1 MDNSTNSTA
10 GLPRPSA
17 LSVGGYLTLDL
28 ISLVLI
34 SPLELILNTL
44 VLVAFSLNKEFKRS
58 APQRTIH
65 LNILVA
71 GLVSSVSVIFIAASY
86 AVIVTG
92 NSSTGGILCAI
103 FFYLSY
109 LGFGMNNIL
118 LASLAVTLYIVIRC
132 GVEKVKTV
140 HLNVSIIII
149 WIIMAILPIPY
160 FTPIYDFSQPFD
172 GAICIPMFQP
182 GSYAHVIISAV
193 VTDIFSRIISVIVV
207 IALLVYIRKNTF
219 SSDFRLKKAMV
230 KFTGLLLLEN
240 FLRFLLS
247 LLGILGIAGESL
259 LGVTGIVILN
269 YFNLFV
275 TSRLPILIPPILI
288 IVLYKPIRRTMK
300 GILCCKLEYI
310 VNSTTTIVT
319 RNSKTN

>member
-1 MDNSTNSTA
+1 MDNIT
-10 GLPRPSA
+10 GLPRPSV
-17 LSVGGYLTLDL
+17 LSVEGYLTLDL

-44 VLVAFSLNKEFKRS
+44 VLVAFSLNKEFNRS

-65 LNILVA
+65 LNILIA
-71 GLVSSVSVIFIAASY
+71 GLVSSVSVIFIALSY
-86 AVIVTG
+86 AVMVTG

-132 GVEKVKTV
+132 GVEKVKTM
-140 HLNVSIIII
+140 HFNVSIIII
-149 WIIMAILPIPY
+149 WIIMVFLPIPY
-160 FTPIYDFSQPFD
+160 VTPLYDFSQPFD
-172 GAICIPMFQP
+172 GAICIPIFQP
-182 GSYAHVIISAV
+182 GSYAHMIIITLIA
-193 VTDIFSRIISVIVV
+193 DMLSRIISVIVI

-259 LGVTGIVILN
+259 LGIKGIVIFN

-275 TSRLPILIPPILI
+275 TGRLPILIPPILI

-300 GILCCKLEYI
+300 GILCCKSELI
-310 VNSTTTIVT
+310 RRPTTTATSKLSVT
-319 RNSKTN
+319 K

>member
-1 MDNSTNSTA
+1 MDNSTDSTT
-10 GLPRPSA
+10 GLPRPSV
-17 LSVGGYLTLDL
+17 LSVEGYLTLDL

-71 GLVSSVSVIFIAASY
+71 GLVSSVAVIFIAASY

-92 NSSTGGILCAI
+92 HSSTGGILCAI
-103 FFYLSY
+103 FYYLSY

-118 LASLAVTLYIVIRC
+118 LVTLAVTLYIVIRC
-132 GVEKVKTV
+132 GVEKVKIV
-140 HLNVSIIII
+140 HLNVTIIII

-160 FTPIYDFSQPFD
+160 FTPLYDFSQPFD
-172 GAICIPMFQP
+172 GAICIPIFQP
-182 GSYAHVIISAV
+182 GSYAHLITSTLL
-193 VTDIFSRIISVIVV
+193 TDILARIVSVIMV
-207 IALLVYIRKNTF
+207 IALLVYVWRNTF

-240 FLRFLLS
+240 FVRFLLVLLGAVGIAGGS
-247 LLGILGIAGESL
+247 LLGALELSL
-259 LGVTGIVILN
+259 STISTYLL
-269 YFNLFV
+269 LFV
-275 TSRLPILIPPILI
+275 YQYWFLPF
-288 IVLYKPIRRTMK
+288 
-300 GILCCKLEYI
+300 
-310 VNSTTTIVT
+310 
-319 RNSKTN
+319 

>member
-1 MDNSTNSTA
+1 MDNSTDSTT
-10 GLPRPSA
+10 GLPCPSA
-17 LSVGGYLTLDL
+17 LSVEGYLTLDL

-71 GLVSSVSVIFIAASY
+71 GLVSSVAVIFIAASY
-86 AVIVTG
+86 AVMVTG
-92 NSSTGGILCAI
+92 HSSTGGILCAI
-103 FFYLSY
+103 FYYLSY

-118 LASLAVTLYIVIRC
+118 LVTLAVTLYIVIRC
-132 GVEKVKTV
+132 GIEKVKTM
-140 HLNVSIIII
+140 HLNVTIIII

-160 FTPIYDFSQPFD
+160 FTPLYDFSQPFD
-172 GAICIPMFQP
+172 GAICIPIFQP
-182 GSYAHVIISAV
+182 GSYAHLITSTLL
-193 VTDIFSRIISVIVV
+193 TDILARIVSVIMV
-207 IALLVYIRKNTF
+207 IALLVYVWRNTF

-240 FLRFLLS
+240 FVRFLLVLLGAVGIAGGS
-247 LLGILGIAGESL
+247 LLGAH
-259 LGVTGIVILN
+259 GVVAFN
-269 YFNLFV
+269 YFNIFV
-275 TSRLPILIPPILI
+275 TIRLPILVPPILI

-300 GILCCKLEYI
+300 GILCCKSELIMYS
-310 VNSTTTIVT
+310 VTTTA
-319 RNSKTN
+319 NSNTI